1 MQDLELRH
9 IYDIN
14 LFNINDLDVLLH
26 EILKYTR
33 ELLNAE
39 AGTIYIKEDE
49 YLKFHVFQN
58 DKLSYEDVYKLFY
71 TIKDSKLPL
80 YIDGKFLA
88 VDSFNSK
95 KIILIDDIYD
105 TKEYEY
111 SGTKEFD
118 DKLNYKTHSIIT
130 IPLIH
135 PIKNEVLGVVQLL
148 NKIDNDKYISFNEK
162 DKNSLAMFSSFIALS
177 ISKAQNDV
185 IKLQR
190 LNEELENANKR
201 LEKKIEKEILDNKY
215 KSSIIF
221 HQSKMSSMG
230 ELIGN
235 IAHQWKEPLGIISA
249 YASSLK
255 LDVEYENID
264 STEFIIKLDR
274 MLDITKKLSGTI
286 DDFETFYNIE
296 TIKETFFINS
306 SIYKGLE
313 LAKIIFDENNIELI
327 LDLDSSLSMYGLR
340 NEFTQAL
347 LNILASLKDNLI
359 QKVSLENKRYI
370 FIDLFQKDDKN
381 YLLIKDNSGE
391 SIYDNDEDIFNQNLD
406 SGNLNKNSK
415 TGLYMTKII
424 IEKHTKGF
432 ITFKNVEFTYK
443 DSSYKGSQFTII
455 LE

>member
-1 MQDLELRH
+1 MQDLDLRH

-39 AGTIYIKEDE
+39 AGTIYIKEDQ

-80 YIDGKFLA
+80 FVEDKFLA
-88 VDSFNSK
+88 VDSFKSK
-95 KIILIDDIYD
+95 KIILIDDIYN
-105 TKEYEY
+105 TKDYEY

-118 DKLNYKTHSIIT
+118 EKLNYRTHSIIT

-135 PIKNEVLGVVQLL
+135 PIKSEVLGVVQLL
-148 NKIDNDKYISFNEK
+148 NKKDGDKYISFDEK
-162 DKNSLAMFSSFIALS
+162 DKNSLSMFSSFIALS

-185 IKLQR
+185 VKLQR

-201 LEKKIEKEILDNKY
+201 LEKKIEKEVLENKD

-235 IAHQWKEPLGIISA
+235 IAHEWKEPLGIISA

-255 LDVEYENID
+255 LDVEYENIEK
-264 STEFIIKLDR
+264 SEFIKKLEH
-274 MLDITKKLSGTI
+274 MVDITRKLSGTI
-286 DDFETFYNIE
+286 DDFESFYNIE
-296 TIKETFFINS
+296 TIKENFFINS
-306 SIYKGLE
+306 CITKSLE
-313 LAKIIFDENNIELI
+313 LANDTFKENYVEIILNLDPSILI
-327 LDLDSSLSMYGLR
+327 YGLR
-340 NEFTQAL
+340 NEFIQAL
-347 LNILASLKDNLI
+347 LNILVYVKEDLI

-370 FIDLFQKDDKN
+370 FIELFQKDNKK
-381 YLLIKDNSGE
+381 YLIIKDNSGE
-391 SIYDNDEDIFNQNLD
+391 NILNNNQDIFNKDFDLKSSNN
-406 SGNLNKNSK
+406 SSK

-424 IEKHTKGF
+424 IEKHTKGL
-432 ITFKNVEFTYK
+432 ITFDNIKFTYQ
-443 DSSYKGSQFTII
+443 DIIYSGNQFTIA
-455 LE
+455 LA

>member
-1 MQDLELRH
+1 MKDLELRH

-33 ELLNAE
+33 ELINAE

-58 DKLSYEDVYKLFY
+58 DKLSYEDVYRLFY

-80 YIDGKFLA
+80 FIENKFLA
-88 VDSFNSK
+88 VDSFNTK
-95 KIILIDDIYD
+95 KIISIDDIYN

-118 DKLNYKTHSIIT
+118 QKLDYETHSIIS

-135 PIKNEVLGVVQLL
+135 PIKNESLGVVQLL
-148 NKIDNDKYISFNEK
+148 NKKADDKYTSFDKK
-162 DKNSLAMFSSFIALS
+162 DKDFLSMFSSFIALS

-185 IKLQR
+185 VKLQR
-190 LNEELENANKR
+190 LNEELEIANKK
-201 LEKKIEKEILDNKY
+201 LEKQIEKEVLDNKY
-215 KSSIIF
+215 KSSVIF

-264 STEFIIKLDR
+264 SSAFTIKLNQ
-274 MLDITKKLSGTI
+274 MVDITKKLSGTI
-286 DDFETFYNIE
+286 DDFESFYNIE
-296 TIKETFFINS
+296 TIKENFLING
-306 SIYKGLE
+306 SINKSLE
-313 LAKIIFDENNIELI
+313 LAKDTFNENKIEVII
-327 LDLDSSLSMYGLR
+327 DLKASIPMYGLR

-347 LNILASLKDNLI
+347 LNILACLKDNLI
-359 QKVSLENKRYI
+359 QKISVENKRYI
-370 FIDLFQKDDKN
+370 FIDLFQEDDNK
-381 YLLIKDNSGE
+381 YLIIKDNSGKNTF
-391 SIYDNDEDIFNQNLD
+391 DNDADIFNQNLD
-406 SGNLNKNSK
+406 SGNLNNNSK

-432 ITFKNVEFTYK
+432 ITFDNVKFSYK
-443 DSSYKGSQFTII
+443 DKNYKGNQFTII

>member
-1 MQDLELRH
+1 MKDLELRH

-33 ELLNAE
+33 ELINAE
-39 AGTIYIKEDE
+39 AGTIYIREGE

-58 DKLSYEDVYKLFY
+58 DKLSYEDIYKLFY

-80 YIDGKFLA
+80 FIENKFLA
-88 VDSFNSK
+88 VDSFNTQ
-95 KIILIDDIYD
+95 KIISIDDIYN

-118 DKLNYKTHSIIT
+118 EKLNYRTHSIIT

-135 PIKNEVLGVVQLL
+135 PIKDEVLGVVQLL
-148 NKIDNDKYISFNEK
+148 NKKENDKYISFNEK
-162 DKNSLAMFSSFIALS
+162 DKNHLSMFSSFIALS

-201 LEKKIEKEILDNKY
+201 LEKKIEREILDNKY

-235 IAHQWKEPLGIISA
+235 IAHEWKEPLGIISA

-264 STEFIIKLDR
+264 GSEFTIKLDQ
-274 MLDITKKLSGTI
+274 MIDITKKLSGTI

-296 TIKETFFINS
+296 TIKETFFINT
-306 SIYKGLE
+306 SIYKSLE
-313 LAKIIFDENNIELI
+313 LAKITFDENNIELI
-327 LDLDSSLSMYGLR
+327 LDLDPSLSMYGLK

-347 LNILASLKDNLI
+347 LNILVSIKDSLI
-359 QKVSLENKRYI
+359 QKVSLESNRYI
-370 FIDLFQKDDKN
+370 FVELFQKDDKK
-381 YLLIKDNSGE
+381 YLIIKNNSGE
-391 SIYDNDEDIFNQNLD
+391 CISDNKDSINQNFHLEN
-406 SGNLNKNSK
+406 SNNNSK

-424 IEKHTKGF
+424 IEKHAKGI
-432 ITFKNVEFTYK
+432 ITFENVEFSYK
-443 DSSYKGSQFTII
+443 DTNYKGEQFTII

>member
-1 MQDLELRH
+1 MKDLELRH

-33 ELLNAE
+33 ELINAE
-39 AGTIYIKEDE
+39 AGTIYIREGE

-58 DKLSYEDVYKLFY
+58 DKLSYEDIYKLFY

-80 YIDGKFLA
+80 FVDNKFLA
-88 VDSFNSK
+88 VDSFKSK
-95 KIILIDDIYD
+95 KIIMIDDIYD

-118 DKLNYKTHSIIT
+118 EKLNYRTHSIIT

-135 PIKNEVLGVVQLL
+135 PIKDEVLGVVQLL
-148 NKIDNDKYISFNEK
+148 NKKDNDKYISFNEK
-162 DKNSLAMFSSFIALS
+162 DKDSLSMFSSFIALS

-185 IKLQR
+185 VKLQK

-201 LEKKIEKEILDNKY
+201 LEKKIQREISDNKD

-235 IAHQWKEPLGIISA
+235 IAHDWKEPLGIISA

-255 LDVEYENID
+255 LDVEYENIQA
-264 STEFIIKLDR
+264 SEFIMKLDQ

-286 DDFETFYNIE
+286 DDFEIFYNIE

-306 SIYKGLE
+306 SIYKSLE
-313 LAKIIFDENNIELI
+313 LAKDTFNENNIEVV
-327 LDLDSSLSMYGLR
+327 LDLDVSISIYGLR

-347 LNILASLKDNLI
+347 LNILVNLKDSLI
-359 QKVSLENKRYI
+359 QKVSLEKNRYI
-370 FIDLFQKDDKN
+370 FVELFKKDDKK
-381 YLLIKDNSGE
+381 YLIIKNNSGE
-391 SIYDNDEDIFNQNLD
+391 NILDNDKNIVNQNFYLE
-406 SGNLNKNSK
+406 NPNNNSNS
-415 TGLYMTKII
+415 GLYMTKII
-424 IEKHTKGF
+424 IEKHTKGV
-432 ITFKNVEFTYK
+432 ITFDNVEFSYKEITYK
-443 DSSYKGSQFTII
+443 GDQFTII

>member
-1 MQDLELRH
+1 MKDLELRH

-33 ELLNAE
+33 ELINAE

-58 DKLSYEDVYKLFY
+58 DKLSYEDVYRLFY

-80 YIDGKFLA
+80 FVENKFLA
-88 VDSFNSK
+88 VDSFNTK
-95 KIILIDDIYD
+95 KIISIDDIYN

-118 DKLNYKTHSIIT
+118 QKLDYETHSIIS

-135 PIKNEVLGVVQLL
+135 PIKNESLGVVQLL
-148 NKIDNDKYISFNEK
+148 NKKADDKYTSFDKK
-162 DKNSLAMFSSFIALS
+162 DKDFLSMFSSFIALS

-185 IKLQR
+185 VKLQR
-190 LNEELENANKR
+190 LNEELEIANKK
-201 LEKKIEKEILDNKY
+201 LEKQIEKEVLDNKY
-215 KSSIIF
+215 KSSVIF

-264 STEFIIKLDR
+264 SSAFTIKLNQ

-286 DDFETFYNIE
+286 DDFESFYNIE
-296 TIKETFFINS
+296 TIKENFLING
-306 SIYKGLE
+306 SINKSLE
-313 LAKIIFDENNIELI
+313 LAKDTFNENKIEVII
-327 LDLDSSLSMYGLR
+327 DLKASIPMYGLR

-347 LNILASLKDNLI
+347 LNILACLKDNLI
-359 QKVSLENKRYI
+359 QKISVENKRYI
-370 FIDLFQKDDKN
+370 FIDLFQEDNKK
-381 YLLIKDNSGE
+381 YLIIKDNSGKNTF
-391 SIYDNDEDIFNQNLD
+391 DNDTDIFNQNLD
-406 SGNLNKNSK
+406 SGNLNNNSK

-432 ITFKNVEFTYK
+432 ITFDNVKFSYK
-443 DSSYKGSQFTII
+443 DKNYKGNQFTII